1 MIGDMRKNSEIQ
13 RSKTDLRKRKEI
25 MVNIPEIKFDTIAK
39 MESFLLLVKRYTQR
53 GTIVKQSNITTSV
66 KSF

>member
-53 GTIVKQSNITTSV
+53 GTIVKQSKIITSV

>member
-53 GTIVKQSNITTSV
+53 GTIVKQSKITTSV